1 MRFPVLQKMHIVLVQ
16 FTLLLVGAGLQAK
29 ITLINVFRILKINL
43 FGVGELFLELQQ
55 LYHVAPEARKMAA
68 GDGTRPV

>member
-29 ITLINVFRILKINL
+29 ITLINVFRVLKINL
-43 FGVGELFLELQQ
+43 FRLGELLFKLQQ
-55 LYHVAPEARKMAA
+55 LCHVAPAARKMAA
-68 GDGTRPV
+68 GDGARPV